1 MPSEGYLLDET
12 EYHIGA
18 EAKNYTVENNSIS
31 MGVTE
36 DITKGKISII
46 KHTDDGSTKIETPEK
61 GAEFQVYLKSSVSYA
76 KAKDTERDL

>member
-1 MPSEGYLLDET
+1 MKEIEPSEGYLLDET

-36 DITKGKISII
+36 DITKGKSQSSSI
-46 KHTDDGSTKIETPEK
+46 PM
-61 GAEFQVYLKSSVSYA
+61 
-76 KAKDTERDL
+76 TEVQK